1 VLGSL
6 GVAAALGIPL
16 GVALVRMPRLRPFAM
31 GLIAVGQ
38 TIPSL
43 ALLGFLLPL
52 VGIGRT
58 PAVLALILY
67 ALLPIARNTIAGLLS
82 VPDTLQEAADALGL
96 SRRERLR
103 EIELPL
109 ALPAIVAGLR
119 IAAVSTA
126 GTATIAAAIGGG
138 GLGELIFRGVA
149 TVNTR
154 QILAGAIPAALIALL
169 LDGGFA
175 WIEER
180 QSRRWRARSRPDATG
195 AGGG

>member
-1 VLGSL
+1 MLGSL